1 MSAGYVFPVDP
12 SDLARFSYEDPRFDE
27 EDEDL
32 DEELEG
38 DQSLASYIPDGDYE
52 SRIAPLLDRIPD
64 READLIYLYFIEKK
78 RQADIATIFGV
89 TQAAISYRLD
99 RGIQRLK
106 FLLSIP
112 QMTEEE
118 LRNDL
123 PEIFPTKSECANCD
137 NHVREKLAKSD
148 GFAKASPRLVLT
160 SGGLQE
166 LVDPPTSNCLICLGS
181 KSIYIDVEI
190 LVGMWATTCQ
200 SEVASKLGL
209 TQGRVRHR
217 FFKAV
222 QTLEDMARIQEKY
235 LPYQQIFSAV
245 ASKRFN
251 ILREVRLPQ
260 WADRG
265 GDECF

>member
-1 MSAGYVFPVDP
+1 MSTGYVIPIDP
-12 SDLARFSYEDPRFDE
+12 SELATRFSYEDQHLDGESGEDDE
-27 EDEDL
+27 VSNVSSDV
-32 DEELEG
+32 
-38 DQSLASYIPDGDYE
+38 LASYIPDGDYE
-52 SRIAPLLDRIPD
+52 SRIAPLLDRIPE

-106 FLLSIP
+106 FLLNIP
-112 QMTEEE
+112 QVTEEE
-118 LRNDL
+118 LRTDL
-123 PEIFPTKSECANCD
+123 PDVFPTRSSCPSCKE
-137 NHVREKLAKSD
+137 
-148 GFAKASPRLVLT
+148 ASPA
-160 SGGLQE
+160 
-166 LVDPPTSNCLICLGS
+166 CFICLGS
-181 KSIYIDVEI
+181 KSILIDVEI

-222 QTLEDMARIQEKY
+222 KTLEEVSKLDERY
-235 LPYQQIFSAV
+235 VPYQQIFSAV
-245 ASKRFN
+245 ASKKFN

-265 GDECF
+265 GDECV